1 MCRLSYS
8 ELFKS
13 TGQFQFAKLQALT
26 QNKACSAENLTKRS
40 SVLLM
45 RLLRFS
51 AEQTLL
57 ELFIHGLPGQN
68 GIGMISLA

>member
-26 QNKACSAENLTKRS
+26 HNIGVIDTWFTRS
-40 SVLLM
+40 KWN
-45 RLLRFS
+45 RDD
-51 AEQTLL
+51 
-57 ELFIHGLPGQN
+57 FIGLN
-68 GIGMISLA
+68 FH